1 MDIEAEYN
9 NRARVPEHPD
19 IFAGWARDAAA
30 RRSLGRAE
38 LGLPY
43 APGARNF
50 FDIFYPER
58 DAGLPVVS
66 FIHGGYWRSLEP
78 RQFSH
83 VATGLNARGYVVA
96 MPGYDLCP
104 QVSIATIIEQTRM
117 AHLAIWRLF
126 RRPIVATG
134 HSAGGHLAACMLATD
149 WNAID
154 NALPRRLVPAAYAI
168 SGLFD
173 LAPLLGASMN
183 ADLHLD
189 AQSAY
194 EASPLYW
201 TPPAGLALDAVAGA
215 QESSEFI
222 RNSRVIAET
231 WAKGGVATRFGT
243 VPGANHFNII
253 APLADPDSAMTDR
266 IDQLAG
272 RRPAGTV

>member
-9 NRARVPEHPD
+9 NRSRVPEHPE

-30 RRSLGRAE
+30 RRGLGRAE
-38 LGLPY
+38 LGIPY
-43 APGARNF
+43 APGARTF
-50 FDIFYPER
+50 FDIFHPEQ
-58 DAGLPVVS
+58 DKGLPIVS
-66 FIHGGYWRSLEP
+66 FIHGGYWRSLDP

-83 VATGLNARGYVVA
+83 LAAGLNARGYIVA

-104 QVSIATIIEQTRM
+104 QVSIATIIEQTRR
-117 AHLAIWRLF
+117 AHLTIWQRF
-126 RRPIVATG
+126 RRPVVATG

-149 WNAID
+149 WSTID
-154 NALPRRLVPAAYAI
+154 SALPARLIPAAYAI

-183 ADLHLD
+183 ADLRLD
-189 AQSAY
+189 AESAHA
-194 EASPLYW
+194 ASPLYW

-215 QESSEFI
+215 RESSEFI
-222 RNSRVIAET
+222 RNSRVIAEI

-243 VPGANHFNII
+243 IPGANHFDIV

-272 RRPAGTV
+272 RQANGAV